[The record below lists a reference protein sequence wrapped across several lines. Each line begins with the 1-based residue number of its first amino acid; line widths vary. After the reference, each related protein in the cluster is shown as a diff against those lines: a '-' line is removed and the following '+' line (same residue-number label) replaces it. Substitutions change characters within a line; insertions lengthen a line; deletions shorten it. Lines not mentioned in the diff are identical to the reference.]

1 MQGACRRAAAG
12 PSSRGEPGRGRR
24 AARDTAI
31 DINGVTRRAQQLCPG
46 PPGPI
51 AGRGPP
57 GPLSG
62 PPGPISGPSL
72 RPVGRAG
79 RSRGGPAQAPSRRLR
94 GLSFAGRWRLR
105 TFFSVGGAVQAGGVS
120 LAASPAARS
129 HRPEAR
135 PSAPGSH
142 PRRRLVR
149 RTCGAALC
157 RCFEADSG
165 AGHSCTAASSWPR
178 PGRPRSPGRRPVHGP
193 GRPAP
198 GRRAGP
204 AYPCRP
210 HQRRGRRAVRLT
222 RIWLRPCAVRFLDL
236 GGAGPSRY
244 DGTTTGSR
252 RGPTSPGRAGV
263 RNRIVRIDC
272 GHKVYSMF

>member
-142 PRRRLVR
+142 PRRRPVR

-157 RCFEADSG
+157 RCFEANSG
-165 AGHSCTAASSWPR
+165 SGHSCTAASSWPR

-193 GRPAP
+193 GRPGP

-204 AYPCRP
+204 AYPCRRQSASP
-210 HQRRGRRAVRLT
+210 APREACCPADSDLAPPVRGPVSGLRRRGSESVRRYYDRLQART
-222 RIWLRPCAVRFLDL
+222 DIA
-236 GGAGPSRY
+236 GAGRCKESHRP
-244 DGTTTGSR
+244 
-252 RGPTSPGRAGV
+252 
-263 RNRIVRIDC
+263 
-272 GHKVYSMF
+272 H